1 MDKFFTKTFSKFF
14 FAFLIIIG
22 AAFGILLY
30 AASQEPPAVSPV
42 DNVALP
48 Q

>member
-1 MDKFFTKTFSKFF
+1 MKRYFTATFVRFVLG
-14 FAFLIIIG
+14 FLVIIG
-22 AAFGILLY
+22 VAFGVIIVVS
-30 AASQEPPAVSPV
+30 SQTPHVAPV

>member
-1 MDKFFTKTFSKFF
+1 MNRFFTKTFFKFF

-22 AAFGILLY
+22 IAFGVLVFT
-30 AASQEPPAVSPV
+30 AGQTPSPV

-48 Q
+48 K

>member
-1 MDKFFTKTFSKFF
+1 MDRFFTKTFFKFF
-14 FAFLIIIG
+14 FAFLVIIG
-22 AAFGILLY
+22 VAFGILVFT
-30 AASQEPPAVSPV
+30 ANQNPRPV

>member
-1 MDKFFTKTFSKFF
+1 MEPKFFTKTFFKFF
-14 FAFLIIIG
+14 FGFAAII
-22 AAFGILLY
+22 AVAFGVFITFGVMEQ
-30 AASQEPPAVSPV
+30 AQPV

>member
-1 MDKFFTKTFSKFF
+1 MNRFFTKTFFKFF
-14 FAFLIIIG
+14 FAFLVIIG
-22 AAFGILLY
+22 VAFGVLLY
-30 AASQEPPAVSPV
+30 AASQEPPQVAPV

>member
-1 MDKFFTKTFSKFF
+1 MDRFFTKTFFKFF
-14 FAFLIIIG
+14 FAFLVIIG
-22 AAFGILLY
+22 AAFGVLLY
-30 AASQEPPAVSPV
+30 AASQESPQVSPV

>member
-1 MDKFFTKTFSKFF
+1 MRSLFTKTFFKFF
-14 FAFLIIIG
+14 FTFIIIIG
-22 AAFGILLY
+22 VAFGVLIY
-30 AASQEPPAVSPV
+30 AASKEPPQVSPV

>member
-1 MDKFFTKTFSKFF
+1 MNRYFTKTFVRFF
-14 FAFLIIIG
+14 VVFLLILG
-22 AAFGILLY
+22 VAFGVIVW
-30 AASQEPPAVSPV
+30 ASSEVPTQPSPV

>member
-1 MDKFFTKTFSKFF
+1 MDKFFTKTFFKFF
-14 FAFLIIIG
+14 FAFLFIIG
-22 AAFGILLY
+22 AAFGVLIY
-30 AASQEPPAVSPV
+30 AASKEPPQVAPV

>member
-1 MDKFFTKTFSKFF
+1 MDKFFTKTFFKFF
-14 FAFLIIIG
+14 FTFLVIIS
-22 AAFGILLY
+22 AAFGVLIY
-30 AASQEPPAVSPV
+30 AASKEPPQVSPV

>member
-1 MDKFFTKTFSKFF
+1 MDRFFTKTFFKFF
-14 FAFLIIIG
+14 FVFLIIIG
-22 AAFGILLY
+22 VAFGVLVY
-30 AASQEPPAVSPV
+30 TAAQAPSPV